1 MKKKEQEVADLDF
14 EKLVCNLSSRDL
26 STFEKQV
33 LAKGLNFVPTPKT
46 IDYVD
51 LIGRVEQGL
60 RNVEHSRA
68 NELRCS
74 ITNCLVSRTYHP
86 TMNLSPTEFRVLK
99 QLKREQSIITTKAD
113 KGNVVVLMDRQAY
126 NVKVTELLNTGTYS
140 AITKDPTETVRK
152 TLIGKVAD
160 LYEETN
166 EEKMINITKWL
177 RYTTNFASPELF
189 CLPKIH
195 KEDVPLRPVIA
206 SGQCVTSYLCRYLT
220 TILKPLTGHRRSHA
234 ENSLSFATE
243 IKQIELQ
250 DSDIL
255 VSYDVTDL
263 FTSIPLDLTYQIISE
278 LLSNDVSLNERTK
291 LNPYHIT
298 KLVKF
303 CMEDGNYFHWKGSF
317 YSQKRGAPM
326 GSSLSPIIAEIFM
339 EHLEEVA
346 FPTGFQNFHLK
357 AFKRYVDDVFTIVE
371 EGKDRDLLEHLN
383 SLFLDKI
390 LFTMEKET
398 GGQLPFLDLLVMRE
412 ENRMTT
418 KVYRKPTHSGR
429 YLNFLSNHPLNV
441 KVGIITGMVD
451 RAVNLC
457 SREYFNEELDH
468 IRRTLQQNDF
478 PKRLA
483 DIYIGRRLNNPR
495 GNLTASEEG
504 VVNTKSHI
512 RNNPC
517 ILLIYSLSR
526 QGTSVSWQ
534 VSRHLAVVF
543 VGCPK
548 SVALVACPLRFSLL
562 ILLLVVRH
570 TCT

>member
-1 MKKKEQEVADLDF
+1 
-14 EKLVCNLSSRDL
+14 
-26 STFEKQV
+26 
-33 LAKGLNFVPTPKT
+33 
-46 IDYVD
+46 
-51 LIGRVEQGL
+51 
-60 RNVEHSRA
+60 
-68 NELRCS
+68 
-74 ITNCLVSRTYHP
+74 
-86 TMNLSPTEFRVLK
+86 
-99 QLKREQSIITTKAD
+99 
-113 KGNVVVLMDRQAY
+113 
-126 NVKVTELLNTGTYS
+126 
-140 AITKDPTETVRK
+140 
-152 TLIGKVAD
+152 
-160 LYEETN
+160 
-166 EEKMINITKWL
+166 MINITKWL

-206 SGQCVTSYLCRYLT
+206 SGQCVTSYLCSYLA
-220 TILKPLTGHRRSHA
+220 TILKPLTGHRRSHT

-357 AFKRYVDDVFTIVE
+357 AFKRYVDDVFAIVE

-383 SLFLDKI
+383 SLFLGKI

-398 GGQLPFLDLLVMRE
+398 GGQLPFFDLLVMRE

-457 SREYFNEELDH
+457 SREYFNEELEH

-483 DIYIGRRLNNPR
+483 DTYIDRRLNNPR
-495 GNLTASEEG
+495 GNLTASEQRNDPNDAMVLPYFPGIGEAIRKESRKLGFKVFFKNFTNLRSFLRSDKVKISPENKPGAIYSVNCSCGASYIGETGHTVAHRFQQHIAALKRYRNAEKRQRGELPKRRGRPQTRDPAKIMEESINASAVVQHVVSCCNPLDQLTATRLHYEPNFSLRKIKEAMYIRHNNCINRDEG
-504 VVNTKSHI
+504 VGVSDIWSTVVNATQCCKDHSVDQSPSTSR
-512 RNNPC
+512 RNNPPDD
-517 ILLIYSLSR
+517 
-526 QGTSVSWQ
+526 VS
-534 VSRHLAVVF
+534 
-543 VGCPK
+543 
-548 SVALVACPLRFSLL
+548 
-562 ILLLVVRH
+562 
-570 TCT
+570 